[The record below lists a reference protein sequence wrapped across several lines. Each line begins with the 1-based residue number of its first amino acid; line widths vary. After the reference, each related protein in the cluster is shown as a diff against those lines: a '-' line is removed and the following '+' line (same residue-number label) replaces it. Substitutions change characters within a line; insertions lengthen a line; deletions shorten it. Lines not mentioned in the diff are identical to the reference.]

1 MYCNNC
7 GNKIE
12 EGTRFCSSCGAAVET
27 TAREVAPTANPQRGR
42 IHSERFSEHDT
53 AITPPSPSETRVGG
67 NVEGRFSGKAS
78 KKGLFLVITGILVL
92 AGLGGGG
99 YWWTHRTPVTMTSG
113 DIVIEKETQAPP
125 EKPAEEKPAEAKT
138 PAPAPGKPAQAQ
150 APKTVKR
157 APAKTPTPKAST
169 PSSNTPWR
177 YRVESPTPAP
187 KQPRAQANNRNPLGK
202 LFDVFQGPAPDVTA
216 PPAPNDA
223 RGTGM

>member
-125 EKPAEEKPAEAKT
+125 EKPAEEKPAEAKPT
-138 PAPAPGKPAQAQ
+138 PVPPVQEKKVVKKAPKASPAPKPAPG
-150 APKTVKR
+150 
-157 APAKTPTPKAST
+157 
-169 PSSNTPWR
+169 NEPWR
-177 YRVESPTPAP
+177 YRVEAPASKPAP
-187 KQPRAQANNRNPLGK
+187 QPRAQAKETGNPLGK
-202 LFDVFQGPAPDVTA
+202 LFKAFEGPAPDVT
-216 PPAPNDA
+216 PPPPVNDA